1 MPQQA
6 NVPVVDLRHLIAYI
20 NFNSFVQRYKRNRL
34 MLSCFPFLN
43 CLQPNLLDSQQQL
56 QLQQALQQ
64 QHLLDQI
71 PATTAESGDN
81 MGRGGGRGSDPL
93 GDEFESKSGSENVDG
108 VSVDDQD
115 PNQRPS
121 KKKRYHR
128 HTQHQIQEMEAYVMT
143 LVLYLLFY

>member
-1 MPQQA
+1 
-6 NVPVVDLRHLIAYI
+6 
-20 NFNSFVQRYKRNRL
+20 
-34 MLSCFPFLN
+34 MLSCFSFLN

-81 MGRGGGRGSDPL
+81 MGHGGSGGGGRGSDPL